1 MGSMSSK
8 CNSWSVPEPNAL
20 NRYIDQFRRGRVTWV
35 RDGQRMPRNQQG
47 KTVRNF
53 VQKAMV
59 GLAAFLLPVSS
70 AVLAQDNIRVVGSST
85 VFPFSTAAAEEFGN
99 SSPFKTPIVE
109 ATGTGGGLKLFCA
122 GIGANFPDVVNA
134 SRRIKRVEVDAC
146 NDNGVSDI
154 VEVKI
159 GFDGIVLAAAK
170 GVPAMRLRLRDLYLA
185 LAAQVPVPGTE
196 GGEGNMIDNPYRFW
210 SEIDP
215 GLPNLEISV
224 LGPPPTS
231 GTRDAF
237 NAIAIEGGCRS
248 FAGMVALEEKDP
260 YQFLSL
266 CRSVREDGV
275 YVEAGENDNLI
286 VQKIVGNDKAIGIFG
301 YSFLSQN
308 TDILQAFPVSAHGGA
323 FLEPTFDAIADG
335 SYPISRSLFLY
346 AKKAHIGV
354 VPGIQEFIREFITE
368 RASGDFGYLLDR
380 GLIPLSEEERSA
392 SLSSVNGLLSLELN

>member
-1 MGSMSSK
+1 MGLVVILLLG
-8 CNSWSVPEPNAL
+8 SVS
-20 NRYIDQFRRGRVTWV
+20 
-35 RDGQRMPRNQQG
+35 
-47 KTVRNF
+47 
-53 VQKAMV
+53 
-59 GLAAFLLPVSS
+59 AF
-70 AVLAQDNIRVVGSST
+70 AQDNIRVVGSST

-122 GIGANFPDVVNA
+122 GIGTNFPDVVNA
-134 SRRIKRVEVDAC
+134 SRRIKHIEMDVCAS
-146 NDNGVSDI
+146 NGVSDI

-170 GVPAMRLRLRDLYLA
+170 GAPAMRLRLRDLYLA
-185 LAAQVPVPGTE
+185 LAAKVPAPGTD
-196 GGEGNMIDNPYRFW
+196 GGVGNMIDNPYQFW
-210 SEIDP
+210 SDINP
-215 GLPNLEISV
+215 SLPQLRISV

-248 FAGMVALEEKDP
+248 FSGMLAVEQEDP
-260 YQFLSL
+260 YRFLSL

-286 VQKIVGNDKAIGIFG
+286 VQKIIGNDQAIGIFG

-308 TDILQAFPVSAHGGA
+308 TDILQAYPIAANGA
-323 FLEPTFDAIADG
+323 PFLMPTFDAIADG

-354 VPGIQEFIREFITE
+354 VPGIQEFIREFVSE

-380 GLIPLSEEERSA
+380 GLIPLSDDERTA
-392 SLSSVNGLLSLELN
+392 SLVSVNDLVSLELH

>member
-1 MGSMSSK
+1 MNRIVHIVLCIAAAMSSPL
-8 CNSWSVPEPNAL
+8 VA
-20 NRYIDQFRRGRVTWV
+20 G
-35 RDGQRMPRNQQG
+35 
-47 KTVRNF
+47 
-53 VQKAMV
+53 
-59 GLAAFLLPVSS
+59 AA
-70 AVLAQDNIRVVGSST
+70 AQDNIRVVGSST
-85 VFPFSTAAAEEFGN
+85 VFPFSTAAAEEFGI

-122 GIGANFPDVVNA
+122 GIGTNFPDVVNA
-134 SRRIKRVEVDAC
+134 SRRIKTVEMDVC
-146 NDNGVSDI
+146 RTNGVSDI

-170 GVPAMRLRLRDLYLA
+170 EAPAMQLTLRQLYLA
-185 LAAQVPVPGTE
+185 LAAQVPAPGTE
-196 GGEGNMIDNPYRFW
+196 GGAGNLIDNPYTRW

-215 GLPNLEISV
+215 SLPNLEISV

-237 NAIAIEGGCRS
+237 NSIAIEGGCRS
-248 FAGMVALEEKDP
+248 FAGMRSLETQDP
-260 YQFLSL
+260 YQYLSL

-286 VQKIVGNDKAIGIFG
+286 VQKIVGNDRAVGIFG

-308 TDILQAFPVSAHGGA
+308 TDILQAYPVSKDGGP
-323 FLEPTFDAIADG
+323 FLYPTFEAIADG
-335 SYPISRSLFLY
+335 AYPISRSLFLY

-354 VPGIQEFIREFITE
+354 VPGIQEFIREFISD

-380 GLIPLSEEERSA
+380 GLIPLSEEERIA
-392 SLSSVNGLLSLELN
+392 SLGSVNGLVSLQLN

>member
-1 MGSMSSK
+1 M
-8 CNSWSVPEPNAL
+8 
-20 NRYIDQFRRGRVTWV
+20 
-35 RDGQRMPRNQQG
+35 
-47 KTVRNF
+47 RNF
-53 VQKAMV
+53 VQKALM
-59 GLAAFLLPVSS
+59 GTAAILLLGSLSVR
-70 AVLAQDNIRVVGSST
+70 AQDNIRVVGSST

-122 GIGANFPDVVNA
+122 GIGTNFPDVVNA
-134 SRRIKRVEVDAC
+134 SRRIKRIELDVC
-146 NDNGVSDI
+146 SDNGVEDV

-170 GVPAMRLRLRDLYLA
+170 GAPAMRLRLRDLYLA
-185 LAAQVPVPGTE
+185 LAAKVPAPGTD
-196 GGEGNMIDNPYRFW
+196 GGANNMIENPYKFW
-210 SEIDP
+210 SDIDP
-215 GLPNLEISV
+215 NLPSLAISV

-237 NAIAIEGGCRS
+237 NAIAIEGGCRDFS
-248 FAGMVALEEKDP
+248 GMLALEKQDP
-260 YQFLSL
+260 YRFLSL

-286 VQKIVGNDKAIGIFG
+286 VQKIIGNDQAIGIFG

-308 TDILQAFPVSAHGGA
+308 TDILQAYPISAHGGPYLA
-323 FLEPTFDAIADG
+323 PTFGAIAEG

-354 VPGIQEFIREFITE
+354 VPGIQEFIREFISE

-380 GLIPLSEEERSA
+380 GLIPLSEDERSA
-392 SLSSVNGLLSLELN
+392 SLASVNGLVSLDLN